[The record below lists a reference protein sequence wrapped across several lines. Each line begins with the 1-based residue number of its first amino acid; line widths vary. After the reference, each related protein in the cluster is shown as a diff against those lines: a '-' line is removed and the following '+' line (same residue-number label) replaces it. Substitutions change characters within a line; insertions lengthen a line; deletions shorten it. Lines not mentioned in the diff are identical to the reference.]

1 MRGTVAVTGGAA
13 GLGAVIAETLL
24 AHGHGVLL
32 VDRDTAAA
40 AGTARDLEARHGSP
54 VAVIGTDLSTIDG
67 IHAAADA
74 LDGIPDL
81 TALVNNA
88 GSWSLGAQYPDAEPD
103 AWLAALTLD
112 LIAPMLLAQR
122 LWPRL
127 AAAGGAVGA
136 GRAVGA
142 GGAVVN
148 IGSSGGEGDEPYGS
162 PEYAAAKAGLRR
174 FTSSLGDRTD
184 VRVMAVVPG
193 WIGLD
198 RAHRQFAALSPEQQR
213 AAGPLIPPQEV
224 ADRVLHLLDH
234 GHAGEII
241 ELLE

>member
-1 MRGTVAVTGGAA
+1 MRGTVVVTGGAA

-40 AGTARDLEARHGSP
+40 TLTASDLEARHGSP
-54 VAVIGTDLSTIDG
+54 VAVIGADLSTIDG

-74 LDGIPDL
+74 LDGVPAL
-81 TALVNNA
+81 MALVNNA
-88 GSWSLGAQYPDAEPD
+88 GSWSTGAQYPDADPD
-103 AWLAALTLD
+103 AWIGALTLD
-112 LIAPMLLAQR
+112 LIAPMLLSQR

-127 AAAGGAVGA
+127 TAVG
-136 GRAVGA
+136 RA

-148 IGSSGGEGDEPYGS
+148 IGSSGGEGDDPYGS
-162 PEYAAAKAGLRR
+162 PEYGASKAGLRR
-174 FTSSLGDRTD
+174 FTSSLGDRAD

-198 RAHRQFAALSPEQQR
+198 RAHRQFAALGPEQQR
-213 AAGPLIPPQEV
+213 AAGPLIPPQAV
-224 ADRVLHLLDH
+224 ADRVLHLLEH
-234 GHAGEII
+234 GRAGEII

>member
-1 MRGTVAVTGGAA
+1 MHGIVVVTGGAA

-32 VDRDTAAA
+32 IDRDLTAARA
-40 AGTARDLEARHGSP
+40 TADDLEARHGSP
-54 VAVIGTDLSTIDG
+54 VAVVAADLSTIDG
-67 IHAAADA
+67 IQAAADA
-74 LDGIPDL
+74 LAGVSGI

-88 GSWSLGAQYPDAEPD
+88 GGWSPGPQYPDAEPD
-103 AWLAALTLD
+103 AWLGALTLD
-112 LIAPMLLAQR
+112 LVAPLLLAQR

-127 AAAGGAVGA
+127 AAVGGAGGGVGA
-136 GRAVGA
+136 S
-142 GGAVVN
+142 GAVVN

-162 PEYAAAKAGLRR
+162 PEYGAAKAGLRR
-174 FTSSLGDRTD
+174 FTTSLGGRAD

-198 RAHRQFAALSPEQQR
+198 RAHRQFAALTAEQQR
-213 AAGPLIPPQEV
+213 ATGRLIPPQEV
-224 ADRVLHLLDH
+224 ADRVLHLLEH
-234 GHAGEII
+234 GRPGEVV